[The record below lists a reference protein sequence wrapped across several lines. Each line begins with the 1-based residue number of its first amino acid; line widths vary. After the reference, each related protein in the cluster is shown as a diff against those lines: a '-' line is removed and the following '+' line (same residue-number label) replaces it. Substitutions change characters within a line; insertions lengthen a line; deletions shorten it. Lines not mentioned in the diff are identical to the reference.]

1 MAKKI
6 DLDSQ
11 INNVISNIQSDREV
25 TLELLHDVVKYISTD
40 SHKHAEV
47 GHVTAKYIESLQR
60 SNEQLVKMTA
70 IMLKREDSE
79 FGSFSD
85 DEKENIYDT
94 LRENNK

>member
-1 MAKKI
+1 MGKKI
-6 DLDSQ
+6 NLDKQ
-11 INNVISNIQSDREV
+11 IESVITNIQSDREV
-25 TLELLHDVVKYISTD
+25 TLELLHDVMKYISTD

-79 FGSFSD
+79 YGSFSD

-94 LRENNK
+94 LRDEK

>member
-6 DLDSQ
+6 NLDKQ
-11 INNVISNIQSDREV
+11 IESVISNIQSDREV
-25 TLELLHDVVKYISTD
+25 TLELLHDVMKYISTD

-70 IMLKREDSE
+70 IMLKREDNE
-79 FGSFSD
+79 YGSFSD
-85 DEKENIYDT
+85 DEKDSIYDT
-94 LRENNK
+94 LRDQK

>member
-6 DLDSQ
+6 NIDKQ
-11 INNVISNIQSDREV
+11 IESVISNIQSDREV
-25 TLELLHDVVKYISTD
+25 TLELLHDVMKYISTD

-70 IMLKREDSE
+70 IILKREDSQY
-79 FGSFSD
+79 GSFSD

-94 LRENNK
+94 LRDEK

>member
-6 DLDSQ
+6 NLDKQ
-11 INNVISNIQSDREV
+11 IESVISNIQSDREV
-25 TLELLHDVVKYISTD
+25 TLELLHDVMKYISTD

-79 FGSFSD
+79 YGSFSD
-85 DEKENIYDT
+85 DEKESIYDT
-94 LRENNK
+94 LRDQK